1 MASTAEGALF
11 AALPLERGCPDILA
25 VVLII
30 VGLIVVHGFFAGA
43 EVAVETVP
51 RGRVRELAEGHR
63 VGARSLEKLRRE
75 PERVVAVARSATL
88 ALAIAAGVVGG
99 GFLARLLEPHI
110 GLAPAVVVGIAAITI
125 LMLVAGELV
134 PLAVALRRG
143 ERWALW
149 SAGILRV
156 VWLIF
161 RPLLVLSRG
170 VSNAIL
176 SLFGGSTS
184 FGAERIAPEELQE
197 ELEEAAEK
205 GTIDEG
211 ASRIAIRAI
220 DFGELTTGEV
230 MVPRNRVEAIPRDIP
245 VHELREVLLEHG
257 HTRMPVYADSID
269 DIVGYISIKD
279 VLALAWDERLFV
291 MEDLLRPAFFVPETM
306 RAIRLL
312 RLMQRRRVSL
322 AIVVEES
329 GGLAGIATI
338 EDLVEELVGEIY
350 SEEESMTPE
359 AIHVNPDRTALV
371 MGIAQIRDV
380 NRELDL
386 DLPEGD
392 GWSTVAGLCLDL
404 AGRIPLKG
412 ERLLAPGGVVL
423 EVIEASAKRVRTV
436 RIHLP
441 PEEAT

>member
-1 MASTAEGALF
+1 VAP
-11 AALPLERGCPDILA
+11 AAGVATHAAVPLERGCPDILA

-63 VGARSLEKLRRE
+63 AGARSLEKLRRE
-75 PERVVAVARSATL
+75 PERVVAVARSTTL

-99 GFLARLLEPHI
+99 GFLVRMLEPHI

-125 LMLVAGELV
+125 VMLVAGELV

-156 VWLIF
+156 AWMLF
-161 RPLLVLSRG
+161 RPILLLSRG
-170 VSNAIL
+170 VANAIL
-176 SLFGGSTS
+176 SLFGGATS

-205 GTIDEG
+205 GTIDPG

-220 DFGELTTGEV
+220 DFGELTAGEV

-269 DIVGYISIKD
+269 EIIGYISIKD
-279 VLALAWDERLFV
+279 VLALAWDEKLFV

-404 AGRIPLKG
+404 AGRIPAKG
-412 ERLLAPGGVVL
+412 ERLLAPDGVVL
-423 EVIEASAKRVRTV
+423 EVTEASAKRVRTV

-441 PEEAT
+441 PKEGG

>member
-1 MASTAEGALF
+1 VASHAEGPARS
-11 AALPLERGCPDILA
+11 AIPLSQGCPDILA

-30 VGLIVVHGFFAGA
+30 VGLVVLHGFFAGA

-51 RGRVRELAEGHR
+51 RSRVRELAQDR
-63 VGARSLEKLRRE
+63 KAGARSLEKLRSE
-75 PERVVAVARSATL
+75 PERLVAVARSVTI

-99 GFLARLLEPHI
+99 GFLARELAPDI
-110 GLAPAVVVGIAAITI
+110 GLAPAVVLGIAAISL

-134 PLAVALRRG
+134 PIALALRRS

-149 SAGILRV
+149 SAGILRAV
-156 VWLIF
+156 LLIC
-161 RPLLVLSRG
+161 RPLLFLSRG
-170 VSNAIL
+170 VANAVL
-176 SLFGGSTS
+176 SLFGGSTT
-184 FGAERIAPEELQE
+184 FDADRIAPEELQE
-197 ELEEAAEK
+197 ELEEAAEE
-205 GTIDEG
+205 GTIDPG

-220 DFGELTTGEV
+220 DFGELTAGEV

-245 VHELREVLLEHG
+245 VGELREVLLEHG
-257 HTRMPVYADSID
+257 HTRMPVYAGTID
-269 DIVGYISIKD
+269 EIVGYISIKD

-291 MEDLLRPAFFVPETM
+291 MEDLLRPAYFVPETI
-306 RAIRLL
+306 RAITLL
-312 RLMQRRRVSL
+312 RSMQRRRVSL

-371 MGIAQIRDV
+371 MGIAQVRDV

-386 DLPEGD
+386 ELPEGD

-404 AGRIPLKG
+404 AGRIPAKG

-423 EVIEASAKRVRTV
+423 EVTEASARRVRAI

-441 PEEAT
+441 TEEHA